1 MAAKEKSRGA
11 TSGQIEHAGHR
22 HLRRRI
28 IVNGMAADLAE
39 QVLQTWRT
47 NNEINLFLLRN
58 LREGGL
64 DAVTLLKNGQPSK
77 ERTVARVF
85 AHLHNVRVSWLGRE
99 AKQKGVVE
107 FPSAKERGA
116 ERAGPGGGA
125 HGLRQ
130 ADRGG
135 AARGARGRPRDPDGQ
150 DPPVT
155 LLGYFLAHEGHHR
168 GQIVLALKQ
177 SGLRVP
183 DEVAYGLWTYWSGYI
198 YRKDNPV
205 PRLSER
211 CGSGSQ
217 VAGSPPGRRA

>member
-1 MAAKEKSRGA
+1 MAD
-11 TSGQIEHAGHR
+11 
-22 HLRRRI
+22 
-28 IVNGMAADLAE
+28 DLAE

-77 ERTVARVF
+77 GRTVARVF

-107 FPSAKERGA
+107 FPSAKESAAPDRPALEAALTASGKLIEEVLREA
-116 ERAGPGGGA
+116 MAGGGA
-125 HGLRQ
+125 IRTGKM
-130 ADRGG
+130 
-135 AARGARGRPRDPDGQ
+135 
-150 DPPVT
+150 PPV
-155 LLGYFLAHEGHHR
+155 LFLGYLLAHEGHHR

-205 PRLSER
+205 PR
-211 CGSGSQ
+211 
-217 VAGSPPGRRA
+217 A

>member
-1 MAAKEKSRGA
+1 MA
-11 TSGQIEHAGHR
+11 T
-22 HLRRRI
+22 
-28 IVNGMAADLAE
+28 MAADLAE

-77 ERTVARVF
+77 GRTVARVF
-85 AHLHNVRVSWLGRE
+85 AHLRNVRLGWAGRE
-99 AKQKGVVE
+99 AKKGIAE
-107 FPSAKERGA
+107 FPSATESAPPDRPALEVALTASGKLTEEVLREA
-116 ERAGPGGGA
+116 MATGGTI
-125 HGLRQ
+125 RTVKM
-130 ADRGG
+130 
-135 AARGARGRPRDPDGQ
+135 
-150 DPPVT
+150 PPVT
-155 LLGYFLAHEGHHR
+155 LLGYLLAHEGHHR

-205 PRLSER
+205 PR
-211 CGSGSQ
+211 
-217 VAGSPPGRRA
+217 A